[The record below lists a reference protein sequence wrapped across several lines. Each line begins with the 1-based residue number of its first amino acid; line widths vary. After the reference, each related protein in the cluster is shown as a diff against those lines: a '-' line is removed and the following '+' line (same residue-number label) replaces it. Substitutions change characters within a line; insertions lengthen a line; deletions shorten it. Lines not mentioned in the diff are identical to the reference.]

1 MGLINTNIMKEKP
14 TYRFEIKSKRT
25 GKKIKHYLNKD
36 GYGYYAPASVQ
47 YEEKMKHIALGIVI
61 ALMNDKQIYVE
72 VYKLNEQGEY
82 ELIRTQF

>member
-1 MGLINTNIMKEKP
+1 MTEKP

-25 GKKIKHYLNKD
+25 GKKIKHYLNKG
-36 GYGYYAPASVQ
+36 GYGVYGNATWEN
-47 YEEKMKHIALGIVI
+47 EEKMKGIALGIVM

-72 VYKLNEQGEY
+72 VYKLNEQEEY